1 MFLEMQRKKKEK
13 KKQEDHHPLGF
24 CAFAFHSPGRLGW
37 DGMDGLDG
45 WDHDDNDD
53 HDNDDHHDGKKAGGR
68 RRGGEA
74 LYMLTPD
81 HPPPAELTGN
91 LR

>member
-1 MFLEMQRKKKEK
+1 
-13 KKQEDHHPLGF
+13 
-24 CAFAFHSPGRLGW
+24 
-37 DGMDGLDG
+37 MDGLDG

-53 HDNDDHHDGKKAGGR
+53 HDNDDHHDGKKAGGG

-91 LR
+91 NNLRVLAPVLTPYKPSREG